1 MLLKIAKLTFKG
13 NLNKDK
19 LSEEGLDKLGRM
31 IRHFTLNLAWGPDR
45 KVFENSIILIIR
57 IGIRN

>member
-13 NLNKDK
+13 NLNKVK

-31 IRHFTLNLAWGPDR
+31 IRHFTLNLSWGPDR

>member
-1 MLLKIAKLTFKG
+1 MLGRF
-13 NLNKDK
+13 LNKDK

-31 IRHFTLNLAWGPDR
+31 IRHFTLNLSWGPDR